1 MPTGLFGQSK
11 AQSSVAVF
19 DLLPG
24 RFDEL
29 GKNSRRDSIGCHCL
43 VGLHH
48 DIDAGICRPTIAG
61 EAELR

>member
-11 AQSSVAVF
+11 AQSNVAVL

-29 GKNSRRDSIGCHCL
+29 GKNSRRDSIGCHSNY
-43 VGLHH
+43 G
-48 DIDAGICRPTIAG
+48 DS
-61 EAELR
+61 AEY